1 MELDRSVGRVAQEP
15 TRARTIR
22 FDRSWLP
29 LGIAVLLAAAV
40 LVGAFLL
47 WQAWPRTPGD
57 DSADANFL
65 RDMVVHHDQAVTMS
79 LIMRDRTSDE
89 SLDTISTDILL
100 TQTSQV
106 GMMRGWLDQW
116 NLSLVSEDPHMA
128 WMGHPVEGLM
138 PGMATPEEVDQ
149 LRTLP
154 TTEAEVLFCRLMIR
168 HHAAGIE
175 MAQAAVERVD
185 DAETKRLAESIIQ
198 GQFIEIQELQEA
210 LAARGQALEPVS
222 EGMSDAFGMD
232 GHDMSTPA
240 VSTPTAD

>member
-1 MELDRSVGRVAQEP
+1 M
-15 TRARTIR
+15 R
-22 FDRSWLP
+22 FDRAWLP
-29 LGIAVLLAAAV
+29 VGLGVVLGVAVIVA
-40 LVGAFLL
+40 AFLL

-65 RDMVVHHDQAVTMS
+65 RDMVVHHDQAVTMA
-79 LIMRDRTSDE
+79 LIIRDRTDAE
-89 SLDTISTDILL
+89 LLHTIATDIVL
-100 TQTSQV
+100 TQSSQV

-116 NLSLVSEDPHMA
+116 NLPLVSEDPHMA

-154 TTEAEVLFCRLMIR
+154 TAQAEVLFCRLMIR

-185 DAETKRLAESIIQ
+185 DAETLRLAESIIV
-198 GQFIEIQELQEA
+198 GQFAEIQYFQDELTV
-210 LAARGQALEPVS
+210 RGQALETVS
-222 EGMSDAFGMD
+222 AGMD
-232 GHDMSTPA
+232 GMAGTDDAGAASPA
-240 VSTPTAD
+240 ASISTAD